1 MADPI
6 KVKLLDAQKNP
17 ILPETSADQVK
28 TTDGS
33 NVETK
38 LKTLESAVSG
48 KVPCHIVEDIPA
60 RDGLE
65 SPKQG
70 DLCWVKDASADESV
84 NSGAAQYIYDGSA
97 WVKIAEAESMD
108 LVVNWADIQG
118 KEAVETAMS
127 KAHDHANA
135 EILNGISAS
144 GDTMTVNG
152 KTYYSGRMVAI
163 IENGAEIPADMNP
176 NGIVVNENTNGIV
189 TVNGHSY
196 EDKSLQ
202 TENTNFALLVAK
214 HFSEPFKDSNGYG
227 ESIARLSN
235 MLGGGVMVQRFGDLI
250 RGQRSTPKRIEKGF
264 MTPTL
269 AATPGDLSLVM
280 PKRILDG
287 IIEMIYALDK
297 IAPGTANDDTLLY
310 GVEVKFYNMEVA
322 LDEHLETAHRGLY
335 VIGDGS
341 GITHSLSHASASG
354 VFVARDI
361 LAQNAG

>member
-28 TTDGS
+28 TADGS

-97 WVKIAEAESMD
+97 WVKIAEAESLD

-118 KEAVETAMS
+118 KEAVETAMA
-127 KAHDHANA
+127 KAHEHANA
-135 EILNGISAS
+135 DILNGISAS

-176 NGIVVNENTNGIV
+176 NGIV
-189 TVNGHSY
+189 
-196 EDKSLQ
+196 
-202 TENTNFALLVAK
+202 F
-214 HFSEPFKDSNGYG
+214 
-227 ESIARLSN
+227 
-235 MLGGGVMVQRFGDLI
+235 
-250 RGQRSTPKRIEKGF
+250 EKA
-264 MTPTL
+264 P
-269 AATPGDLSLVM
+269 AA
-280 PKRILDG
+280 
-287 IIEMIYALDK
+287 
-297 IAPGTANDDTLLY
+297 
-310 GVEVKFYNMEVA
+310 
-322 LDEHLETAHRGLY
+322 
-335 VIGDGS
+335 
-341 GITHSLSHASASG
+341 
-354 VFVARDI
+354 
-361 LAQNAG
+361 

>member
-6 KVKLLDAQKNP
+6 KVLLKDASGNL
-17 ILPETSADQVK
+17 IHPETDATQVK

-176 NGIVVNENTNGIV
+176 NGIV
-189 TVNGHSY
+189 
-196 EDKSLQ
+196 
-202 TENTNFALLVAK
+202 F
-214 HFSEPFKDSNGYG
+214 
-227 ESIARLSN
+227 
-235 MLGGGVMVQRFGDLI
+235 
-250 RGQRSTPKRIEKGF
+250 EKA
-264 MTPTL
+264 P
-269 AATPGDLSLVM
+269 AA
-280 PKRILDG
+280 
-287 IIEMIYALDK
+287 
-297 IAPGTANDDTLLY
+297 
-310 GVEVKFYNMEVA
+310 
-322 LDEHLETAHRGLY
+322 
-335 VIGDGS
+335 
-341 GITHSLSHASASG
+341 
-354 VFVARDI
+354 
-361 LAQNAG
+361 

>member
-28 TTDGS
+28 TADGS

-48 KVPCHIVEDIPA
+48 KVPCPDEEGMPG
-60 RDGLE
+60 REGRE

-97 WVKIAEAESMD
+97 WVKIAEAESLD

-118 KEAVETAMS
+118 KEAVEAAMG
-127 KAHDHANA
+127 KAHEHANSDL
-135 EILNGISAS
+135 LNGISAS

-176 NGIVVNENTNGIV
+176 NGIV
-189 TVNGHSY
+189 
-196 EDKSLQ
+196 
-202 TENTNFALLVAK
+202 F
-214 HFSEPFKDSNGYG
+214 
-227 ESIARLSN
+227 
-235 MLGGGVMVQRFGDLI
+235 
-250 RGQRSTPKRIEKGF
+250 EKA
-264 MTPTL
+264 P
-269 AATPGDLSLVM
+269 AA
-280 PKRILDG
+280 
-287 IIEMIYALDK
+287 
-297 IAPGTANDDTLLY
+297 
-310 GVEVKFYNMEVA
+310 
-322 LDEHLETAHRGLY
+322 
-335 VIGDGS
+335 
-341 GITHSLSHASASG
+341 
-354 VFVARDI
+354 
-361 LAQNAG
+361 